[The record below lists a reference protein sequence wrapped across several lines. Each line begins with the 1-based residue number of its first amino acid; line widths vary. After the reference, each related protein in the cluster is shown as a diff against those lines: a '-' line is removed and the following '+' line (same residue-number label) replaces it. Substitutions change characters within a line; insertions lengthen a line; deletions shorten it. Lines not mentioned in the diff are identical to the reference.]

1 MVLIKKYRSIL
12 AVDVAANACWPNNC
26 PTHMELM
33 NPLRDCSAFP
43 NMMGMENV
51 NSVLLTGP
59 FVSGDGLLFPSRTS
73 WDGISRLR
81 ALENPVRLSE
91 RRLPSEEA
99 MVPPLK

>member
-1 MVLIKKYRSIL
+1 
-12 AVDVAANACWPNNC
+12 
-26 PTHMELM
+26 
-33 NPLRDCSAFP
+33 
-43 NMMGMENV
+43 MMGMENV

-81 ALENPVRLSE
+81 ALENQVRLSE

-99 MVPPLK
+99 MVPPLKKICAISRSHLRGSFRIEAVPTGLHIQ